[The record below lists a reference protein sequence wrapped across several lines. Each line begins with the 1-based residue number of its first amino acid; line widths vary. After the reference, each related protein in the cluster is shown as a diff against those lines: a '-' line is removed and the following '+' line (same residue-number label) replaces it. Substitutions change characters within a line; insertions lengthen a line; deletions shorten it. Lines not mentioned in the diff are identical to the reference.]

1 MTRKVKIHPYK
12 LSLIRKDRNLTQ
24 EELANKLN
32 ISPQKFRNIEQGQQI
47 EVYENTFYELAKEL
61 NCSPYHI
68 IWHEDDIFIDS
79 FFSIIEEQRKMIEDF
94 YSSCFEKRWEFDKDT
109 KTPSSFKLEDFTSKS
124 REFFRLKFDKF
135 ANDID
140 SLEKDKSIKKRLGEI

>member
-47 EVYENTFYELAKEL
+47 EVYENTF
-61 NCSPYHI
+61 
-68 IWHEDDIFIDS
+68 
-79 FFSIIEEQRKMIEDF
+79 
-94 YSSCFEKRWEFDKDT
+94 
-109 KTPSSFKLEDFTSKS
+109 
-124 REFFRLKFDKF
+124 
-135 ANDID
+135 
-140 SLEKDKSIKKRLGEI
+140 